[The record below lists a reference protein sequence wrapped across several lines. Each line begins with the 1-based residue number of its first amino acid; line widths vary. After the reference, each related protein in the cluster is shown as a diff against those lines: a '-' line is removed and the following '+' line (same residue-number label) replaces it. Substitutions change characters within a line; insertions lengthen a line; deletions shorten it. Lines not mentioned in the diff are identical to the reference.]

1 MENYKD
7 TRRSFWRYAAVLT
20 FLALLFLFLKRDNVI
35 RWIQSGAENRRLAK
49 RIEQLEM
56 ENQRLADSLR
66 FLSTERDSLEKFA
79 RETYHF
85 AEKGDEVFIVK

>member
-35 RWIQSGAENRRLAK
+35 RWIQSGAENRRLGK